1 MWASIGED
9 GFVNTVTRNAGSGD
23 PGTILSAIAE
33 AFDTDIASEHQSQYW
48 GFETQEEWDAA
59 WEQMAR
65 EHREK
70 FHLELMKY
78 LRGEPNDIRQGTVGM
93 IRAEIAKGLVEKDP
107 SLLLPKNK
115 DKLHIEINT
124 VELNRAAT
132 FTLSR
137 NPLTAA
143 DLSIARE
150 DDLPF

>member
-33 AFDTDIASEHQSQYW
+33 EFDTDIVSEHEPQYW
-48 GFETQEEWDAA
+48 GFQTQDEWDAA
-59 WEQMAR
+59 WEQMQL

-78 LRGEPNDIRQGTVGM
+78 LRGEPNDIRRGTVGM
-93 IRAEIAKGLVEKDP
+93 IQAEIAKELVEKDP
-107 SLLLPKNK
+107 TLLLLTNK
-115 DKLHIEINT
+115 DKLRNEINT
-124 VELNRAAT
+124 VERSRAMALT
-132 FTLSR
+132 WRR
-137 NPLTAA
+137 NSLTAA
-143 DLSIARE
+143 DLSIAHE